1 MEVHV
6 MKSKRFIGLIL
17 ILALVIQTAGCG
29 GGPGAVGNGDT
40 NWKYEKVIKEPLKA
54 SVTTSEAT
62 IGDVVSAGVQVKVAA
77 NAFDANKEITITNPD
92 KVPKVVGKEFTP
104 VGTPVEISAGEPGV
118 RMDAPVTVTIKLDPA
133 LYGESS
139 SQPGDFFATYFNGNE
154 WEYIRPTSVDLEAGT
169 LSFETYHFSLFGA
182 GKVSVDEQV
191 SKYVKSKAVGE
202 WAQENVD
209 ERVEAVTGALIDH
222 ILKEKLGIDDESTKS
237 KVLGNLLKNDEWAD
251 IVKKARDG
259 DVLGVNE
266 SVQLLVGKSIIDF
279 VPKSK
284 LKSALEGVTSNLGV
298 ETAKKAAEA
307 AGYIAEGNYRD
318 AAEIL
323 GTHIA
328 DQFMFTQVARV
339 AVAAVQY
346 KIDSWKSEELEAAY
360 KVYKNGASSSV
371 PFWGY
376 QVEQGNF
383 DDVWSQMK
391 GAARQVEI
399 DAVKAQEAIRKEA
412 GMPPLNAQE
421 ILKIKEAARDALKD
435 AFERRIK
442 EDAEIAKKEEE
453 LKNLIDQYK
462 SAKLL
467 TPGEWGYPETYYS
480 VENRLDELT
489 HFRDK
494 VLRDTGR
501 KGLTNGA
508 FSTKEKVNYADLV
521 QLTQAWY
528 TKPDGQMLYA
538 KLIKE
543 KFNIDLFP
551 KVEEVNGKWNGS
563 FTMMEIKFPPE
574 EKKPDAQDSTAA
586 AADPNDPFA
595 GCDLDIPIAE
605 ILKELEKMKG
615 KEMPVQYVIT
625 LDKTGKGTMEL
636 INDGDS
642 TPMQATYNFGKL
654 TATIKDEEMTAT
666 FTAFVSKNDKGYE
679 FMGNWEMPFKVK
691 DAKEWYGI
699 KGTFKATKPL
709 PPKPKAPAVPAKK

>member
-1 MEVHV
+1 MGQRT
-6 MKSKRFIGLIL
+6 KRLLGIGLIFL
-17 ILALVIQTAGCG
+17 MIFQLVGCG
-29 GGPGAVGNGDT
+29 GGQNAVGNGDT
-40 NWKYEKVIKEPLKA
+40 VWKYEKILKEPLKA
-54 SVTTSEAT
+54 RVSGTQST
-62 IGDVVSAGVQVKVAA
+62 IGDINTAGFSLNVEEK
-77 NAFDANKEITITNPD
+77 AFSEGKEITISNPER
-92 KVPKVVGKEFTP
+92 VPKVVNKEFSP
-104 VGTPVEISAGEPGV
+104 ISAPIEISTGEPGV
-118 RMDAPVTVTIKLDPA
+118 RMDAPVSITIKLDPA
-133 LYGESS
+133 LYGSS
-139 SQPGDFFATYFNGNE
+139 ATQPGDFFATYFNGNE
-154 WEYIRPTSVDLEAGT
+154 WEYIRPSNVDLKAGT
-169 LSFETYHFSLFGA
+169 LTFETYHFSLFGA

-222 ILKEKLGIDDESTKS
+222 ILKDKLGINDESTKS

-251 IVKKARDG
+251 IVKKAKDG

-360 KVYKNGASSSV
+360 KVYKDGANSSV

-376 QVEQGNF
+376 QVEKGNF

-412 GMPPLNAQE
+412 GMPPLTNDE
-421 ILKIKEAARDALKD
+421 KEKIKNAAREALKD
-435 AFERRIK
+435 AFERRIN
-442 EDAEIAKKEEE
+442 EDAAIATKEEE
-453 LKNLIDQYK
+453 LKKLVDQYS

-467 TPGEWGYPETYYS
+467 TPGEWGYPESYYS
-480 VENRLDELT
+480 VENRLDELI

-501 KGLTNGA
+501 EGLTGGA

-528 TKPDGQMLYA
+528 TKPDGQMAYA
-538 KLIKE
+538 ILIKE
-543 KFNIDLFP
+543 KFGIDLFP
-551 KVEEVNGKWNGS
+551 KVEEVNGSWSGS
-563 FTMMEIKFPPE
+563 FTITEVKFPPVDDKKTE
-574 EKKPDAQDSTAA
+574 DSSGGEK
-586 AADPNDPFA
+586 ADPNDPMA
-595 GCDLDIPIAE
+595 GCDLGIPIE
-605 ILKELEKMKG
+605 EMIKELEKLKG
-615 KEMPVQYVIT
+615 KAMPAQYAIK
-625 LDKTGKGTMEL
+625 LDAMGKGVMNFV
-636 INDGDS
+636 NDGDT
-642 TPMQATYNFGKL
+642 TPMQATYSFGKL
-654 TATIKDEEMTAT
+654 TATITEEDMSAV
-666 FTAFVSKNDKGYE
+666 FKGFVSKNEKGYE
-679 FMGNWEMPFKVK
+679 LSGTWEMPFKVK

-709 PPKPKAPAVPAKK
+709 PPKVKAPTKK